1 MVSSRL
7 ITPKFVL
14 SVSTDVGRNL
24 TGERI
29 RTTISRKMYFVKVK
43 KIIDFLNLAFY
54 THLWCIKLN
63 LRVVMSVLSLE

>member
-1 MVSSRL
+1 MVSSRV

-29 RTTISRKMYFVKVK
+29 RTTISYKMYFAKVK
-43 KIIDFLNLAFY
+43 KKI
-54 THLWCIKLN
+54 
-63 LRVVMSVLSLE
+63 VMEVASGVKVPTFSHFP

>member
-29 RTTISRKMYFVKVK
+29 RTTISYKMYFAKVK
-43 KIIDFLNLAFY
+43 EKVAGTQVF
-54 THLWCIKLN
+54 KLN
-63 LRVVMSVLSLE
+63 RPNGLLTHSVYCLYSD